1 MDLRTRKIYRAL
13 IAACQQL
20 LTEKPFE
27 KITVAELCK
36 RAQTRRATFY
46 KHFADKYDFLAFMIT
61 TIRAEI
67 INENIPQNASPVAYY
82 HALIDSGLNFVES
95 HRALLLALDNSPAAT
110 GVIMTLSEQ
119 PGKPGDKQVRAILP
133 PGMRDELAVQFLTG
147 ALNQCI
153 RWWLHHPQMSK
164 AAMQQRLYRL
174 CDQFLTGTH

>member
-1 MDLRTRKIYRAL
+1 MDLRTQKIYRAL

-27 KITVAELCK
+27 KITVAELCT

-61 TIRAEI
+61 TIRADI
-67 INENIPQNASPVAYY
+67 INKTDPQGASPVADY
-82 HALIDSGLNFVES
+82 HALIDSGLTFVES
-95 HRALLLALDNSPAAT
+95 HRQLLLALDSSPAAR

-119 PGKPGDKQVRAILP
+119 PKAGNQQALAILP
-133 PGMRDELAVQFLTG
+133 AGLQDELAVQFLTG

-164 AAMQQRLYRL
+164 GAVQKRLNQL
-174 CDQFLTGTH
+174 CDQFLTATH

>member
-13 IAACQQL
+13 ITACQQL

-27 KITVAELCK
+27 KITVAELCM

-67 INENIPQNASPVAYY
+67 ISESVPQDAAPVAYC
-82 HALIDSGLNFVES
+82 HALIDSGLAFVEN
-95 HRALLLALDNSPAAT
+95 HRKLLLALDGSPAAT
-110 GVIMTLSEQ
+110 GVIMTLSEG
-119 PGKPGDKQVRAILP
+119 PSKPGDKQVRALLP
-133 PGMRDELAVQFLTG
+133 ARMQDELAVQFLTG

-164 AAMQQRLYRL
+164 AEIQQRLYRL
-174 CDQFLTGTH
+174 CDQFLTSTR